1 MKTLTLHLSSRIH
14 HFQKLS
20 DYFNFGQKILAQYKL
35 NNPKSASFLSGA
47 NLLEIRTQR
56 LACVQ
61 LRNGL
66 IEVFS
71 FFHRRICETL
81 TVLKSKTC
89 VLGVRS
95 LCFSKATLTKMFKQS
110 VQNFCLKL
118 DKKCS
123 KIKNLK

>member
-89 VLGVRS
+89 VRCKFTLAMFQQSDTNKNVQAKCPKFLFEVR
-95 LCFSKATLTKMFKQS
+95 
-110 VQNFCLKL
+110 
-118 DKKCS
+118 
-123 KIKNLK
+123 